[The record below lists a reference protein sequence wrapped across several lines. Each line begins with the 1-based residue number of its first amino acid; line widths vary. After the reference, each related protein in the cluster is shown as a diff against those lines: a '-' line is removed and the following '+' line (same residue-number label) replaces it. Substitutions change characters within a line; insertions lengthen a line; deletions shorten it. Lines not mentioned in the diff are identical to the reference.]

1 MTKEGSPLVIVNDGA
16 DVSDADAGQSLG
28 HAPVES
34 HEENVGPHISNG
46 PGGGVI
52 IDKLC
57 LFFCFTPQQST
68 GSLLKTCVSKL
79 WDSGECGGPLSATCV
94 IQLQYKI
101 HHKLNVGLV
110 HHASPAVTGAR

>member
-34 HEENVGPHISNG
+34 HEENVCPHISNG
-46 PGGGVI
+46 PGGELLYI

-57 LFFCFTPQQST
+57 LFVCLF
-68 GSLLKTCVSKL
+68 VSH
-79 WDSGECGGPLSATCV
+79 LS
-94 IQLQYKI
+94 K
-101 HHKLNVGLV
+101 
-110 HHASPAVTGAR
+110 AREAC